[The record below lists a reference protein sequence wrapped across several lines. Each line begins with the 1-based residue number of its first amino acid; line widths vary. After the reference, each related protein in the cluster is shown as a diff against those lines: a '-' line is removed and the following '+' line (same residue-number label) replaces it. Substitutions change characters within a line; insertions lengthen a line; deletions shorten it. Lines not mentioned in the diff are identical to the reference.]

1 MKTIIGENY
10 YSGILDDLIINQDDD
25 DVFEKLEVFLKKN
38 KDKTKLL
45 FISYDLKD
53 KIEKLNS
60 RNDDKINFPVIRCV
74 VPEKIFSKK
83 KFVNIF
89 FGTTHRITG
98 NLILSSFIELSFS
111 ILFLRS

>member
-10 YSGILDDLIINQDDD
+10 YAGILDDLIINQDDN

-45 FISYDLKD
+45 FISYDLKN

-60 RNDDKINFPVIRCV
+60 RNDDKIKFPVIRCV
-74 VPEKIFSKK
+74 VPSL
-83 KFVNIF
+83 V
-89 FGTTHRITG
+89 
-98 NLILSSFIELSFS
+98 
-111 ILFLRS
+111 